1 MRKGILLLQM
11 PSACSRQ
18 QQGTS
23 LIEVLMTATVIGMGV
38 IGLLRLQSFG
48 LVLAQDSLQRQTA
61 TLLLMDLSEHVRVN
75 SEALQHIDG
84 IYLNNPISTTANCA
98 SRARCTPEQFARYQV
113 FAWKNRAAALLPD
126 AEVEIDRSSEL
137 GGVSWQVSISWF
149 SDAGEPVSGRI
160 VL

>member
-1 MRKGILLLQM
+1 MRKGILPLQM
-11 PSACSRQ
+11 LSTCSRH

-61 TLLLMDLSEHVRVN
+61 TLLLMDLTERVRVS
-75 SEALQHIDG
+75 SEAFQHIDST
-84 IYLNNPISTTANCA
+84 YLNNPIPTTTHCA
-98 SRARCTPEQFARYQV
+98 SGVRCTPEQFARYQV
-113 FAWKNRAAALLPD
+113 FAWKSRAATLLPD
-126 AEVEIDRSSEL
+126 AEVGIDRLSGIGSI
-137 GGVSWQVSISWF
+137 SWQVSISWF
-149 SDAGEPVSGRI
+149 SDAGEPVTGRI

>member
-1 MRKGILLLQM
+1 MRKGILPLQM
-11 PSACSRQ
+11 LSACSRH

-61 TLLLMDLSEHVRVN
+61 TWLLMDLSERVRVS
-75 SEALQHIDG
+75 SEAFQLIDST
-84 IYLNNPISTTANCA
+84 YLNNPMSTTATCT
-98 SRARCTPEQFARYQV
+98 SGARCTPEQFARYQV
-113 FAWKNRAAALLPD
+113 FAWKNRVAALLPD
-126 AEVEIDRSSEL
+126 AEVGIDRLSGMSR
-137 GGVSWQVSISWF
+137 VSWQVSISWF
-149 SDAGEPVSGRI
+149 SDTGEPVTGRI